1 MSIPANIV
9 EGTAR
14 GSDPDFARF
23 VKISIGS
30 TTELEYHLI
39 QARDCAAITKSD
51 FDSLSD
57 QAVLIRKMLYALLR
71 RLNDP
76 GIPPVASPSS
86 SPVAIS

>member
-39 QARDCAAITKSD
+39 MARDSAIISRSD

-57 QAVLIRKMLYALLR
+57 QAILIRKMLYALLR
-71 RLNDP
+71 RLKDP
-76 GIPPVASPSS
+76 GTAPVKSPSS
-86 SPVAIS
+86 APTAIS